1 MKKNKI
7 LYLMTVLLVI
17 TLTGCSSEKENTL
30 KVAMEC
36 SYAPY
41 NWTQPSDANGA
52 VKISGGFDYANG
64 YDVKMAQLIADKLGR
79 QLEIVK
85 LDWDSLVPAV
95 QSGTVDCAIAGQS
108 ITSERAEMVDFS
120 IPYYYATIVVVVK
133 EDSPYARAGSVADLA
148 GAMVT
153 SQQNTIWYDI
163 CLPQIPSARL
173 LPAQES
179 ASAMLAALEAG
190 KCDLVVTDMPTGM
203 AACEAYQSF
212 KLLDFSNTEGAFQ
225 ISEEATH
232 IGISMQKGN
241 EELRN
246 SINNILA
253 ELTKEDLDKMME
265 KVIAIQ
271 PLSEF

>member
-7 LYLMTVLLVI
+7 LYLMTVLLAI

-120 IPYYYATIVVVVK
+120 MPYYYATIVVVVK
-133 EDSPYARAGSVADLA
+133 EDSSYARAGSVADLA

-253 ELTKEDLDKMME
+253 ELTKEELDKMME